1 MVFPLPVGQLVDD
14 QILASIGR
22 ADRWRDVVI
31 DPTALYPVTDD
42 VMIFSYRAWAERSS
56 AAPYACHATSVYR
69 LGDSAWLLAF
79 HQQTQLEYVT
89 QPKADTR
96 ALVEIDGRRCSLAL
110 VDCAPQGPSAGSG
123 ADPLGR
129 DRDHGPDGV
138 AP

>member
-1 MVFPLPVGQLVDD
+1 MLHGVSPMCEFERRFWTEGVDFYRAHLAAGCVMVFPLPVGQLVDD

-96 ALVEIDGRRCSLAL
+96 ALVEIDGRR
-110 VDCAPQGPSAGSG
+110 
-123 ADPLGR
+123 
-129 DRDHGPDGV
+129 
-138 AP
+138 